1 MQRVIRRNHKGIAPA
16 LGVPHGFQLAVVH
29 FIPVQYRP
37 GHQRIFAEYTPNQA
51 LMAHRLLLIISILR
65 KHHDCLLAPV
75 FVGVC
80 QGNGVG
86 DSAVKVPV
94 FAQHNPLGGA
104 GQGTAG
110 PQNGAAPLVEV
121 LGVHIF
127 RLAGEGVGNHH
138 TQGGVRPVVVIQNNT
153 GNRHAPTLVVATVTA
168 RTRKKTKQPTHFL
181 IRENP
186 ALSRPSMVLLEQIRT
201 IDKQRIE
208 RYLGRVTRQEM
219 FGINRAL
226 LVSLDLNTSSR
237 Q

>member
-1 MQRVIRRNHKGIAPA
+1 MIVAYSRPIAMKIYKRILELRPDWTEKVGIVMTGGNNDP
-16 LGVPHGFQLAVVH
+16 
-29 FIPVQYRP
+29 
-37 GHQRIFAEYTPNQA
+37 EEW
-51 LMAHRLLLIISILR
+51 
-65 KHHDCLLAPV
+65 HD
-75 FVGVC
+75 
-80 QGNGVG
+80 
-86 DSAVKVPV
+86 
-94 FAQHNPLGGA
+94 
-104 GQGTAG
+104 
-110 PQNGAAPLVEV
+110 
-121 LGVHIF
+121 
-127 RLAGEGVGNHH
+127 
-138 TQGGVRPVVVIQNNT
+138 
-153 GNRHAPTLVVATVTA
+153 TLVVATVTA

>member
-1 MQRVIRRNHKGIAPA
+1 MNISEIKRGQIY
-16 LGVPHGFQLAVVH
+16 LADLN
-29 FIPVQYRP
+29 PVM
-37 GHQRIFAEYTPNQA
+37 GSE
-51 LMAHRLLLIISILR
+51 
-65 KHHDCLLAPV
+65 
-75 FVGVC
+75 
-80 QGNGVG
+80 
-86 DSAVKVPV
+86 
-94 FAQHNPLGGA
+94 
-104 GQGTAG
+104 
-110 PQNGAAPLVEV
+110 
-121 LGVHIF
+121 
-127 RLAGEGVGNHH
+127 
-138 TQGGVRPVVVIQNNT
+138 QGGVRPVVVIQNNT

>member
-1 MQRVIRRNHKGIAPA
+1 MDANWEYRRGDIY
-16 LGVPHGFQLAVVH
+16 LADLSP
-29 FIPVQYRP
+29 FC
-37 GHQRIFAEYTPNQA
+37 GSE
-51 LMAHRLLLIISILR
+51 
-65 KHHDCLLAPV
+65 
-75 FVGVC
+75 
-80 QGNGVG
+80 
-86 DSAVKVPV
+86 
-94 FAQHNPLGGA
+94 
-104 GQGTAG
+104 
-110 PQNGAAPLVEV
+110 
-121 LGVHIF
+121 
-127 RLAGEGVGNHH
+127 
-138 TQGGVRPVVVIQNNT
+138 QGGVRPVVVIQNNT

-181 IRENP
+181 IRDNP